1 MAEQKPYTVYKGG
14 RARGKVP
21 LQRRGAAPSRDGRR
35 EAPARYRG
43 PGAKPPSRRRWRR
56 WIALGVVLLFGLI
69 VAWAVASYLA
79 VRSGVDEANARL
91 GGAARAALVPQDGLL
106 LSEPTSILLLGT
118 DSAPIPDR
126 AGLRH
131 SDSIMLV
138 VTDPEH
144 NRISYLSIPRDL
156 RVQIPGHGFDKINF
170 AYQLAGPRL
179 AVRTVREYTGLPV
192 NHLVV
197 VNFARFEE
205 LIDAVGG
212 VTVDVPKPV
221 LSNRFDCPYRTSEQ
235 CSNWEGWRFEKG
247 KHELDGRRALIYS
260 RIRENRLDSAEGD
273 LTRAERQQDVLQAL
287 THKLTS
293 FGTLVR
299 LPWVGDDLMKPLATD
314 LTAAELIQLGW
325 RRFRGG
331 SDRALHCR
339 LGGEPQTI
347 AGASYILP
355 DDIESRR
362 VIATVRGDS
371 APQPPPP
378 ENPLYGSGCVVGDRP
393 LGRR

>member
-14 RARGKVP
+14 RVKGKVP
-21 LQRRGAAPSRDGRR
+21 LQRRGAAPSRDGKRQ
-35 EAPARYRG
+35 APYRG
-43 PGAKPPSRRRWRR
+43 PGPKRTSRRRWGR
-56 WIALGVVLLFGLI
+56 WIALGAVVLLGLI

-79 VRSGVDEANARL
+79 LRSGVDKANARL
-91 GGAARAALVPQDGLL
+91 GGPARAALVPQDGLL

-118 DSAPIPDR
+118 DSAPTRDR

-156 RVQIPGHGFDKINF
+156 RVQIPGYGFDRINS
-170 AYQLAGPRL
+170 AYQLRGPPL

-192 NHLVV
+192 NHVV
-197 VNFARFEE
+197 IVDFARFEE

-221 LSNRFDCPYRTSEQ
+221 LSNRFDCPYPAEQ
-235 CSNWEGWRFEKG
+235 CSNWEGWRFTKG
-247 KHELDGRRALIYS
+247 KHELDGRRALVYS
-260 RIRENRLDSAEGD
+260 RIRQNRLDPAEGD

-287 THKLTS
+287 TQKLTS
-293 FGTLVR
+293 FGTLAR
-299 LPWVGDDLMKPLATD
+299 LPWIGEDLMAPLATD
-314 LTAAELIQLGW
+314 LTTGELIQLGW

-339 LGGEPQTI
+339 LGGQPQTI
-347 AGASYILP
+347 GGASYILP

-378 ENPLYGSGCVVGDRP
+378 ENPIYGSGCVVGDRP
-393 LGRR
+393 LGRRP

>member
-35 EAPARYRG
+35 EARYHG
-43 PGAKPPSRRRWRR
+43 PGPLPRRRRRWGR
-56 WIALGVVLLFGLI
+56 WIGVLLFILFVLL

-79 VRSGVDEANARL
+79 LRNGVEEANARL
-91 GGAARAALVPQDGLL
+91 GGPARSALAPQDGLL
-106 LSEPTSILLLGT
+106 LSEPTSILLVGT
-118 DSAPIPDR
+118 DSAPTRAR

-131 SDSIMLV
+131 SDSMMLV
-138 VTDPEH
+138 TTDPEH
-144 NRISYLSIPRDL
+144 NRIAYLSIPRDL
-156 RVQIPGHGFDKINF
+156 RVQIPGHGFDKINV
-170 AYQLAGPRL
+170 AYQIDGPRL
-179 AVRTVREYTGLPV
+179 AVRTVRQYTGLPV

-197 VNFARFEE
+197 VDFARFEE

-221 LSNRFDCPYRTSEQ
+221 LSNRFDCPYSAER
-235 CSNWEGWRFEKG
+235 CSSWDGWRFDKG
-247 KHELDGRRALIYS
+247 RQELDGRRALIYS
-260 RIRENRLDSAEGD
+260 RIRENRLDPAEND
-273 LTRAERQQDVLQAL
+273 LSRAERQQDVLQAL
-287 THKLTS
+287 TQKLTS
-293 FGTLVR
+293 PRTMAR
-299 LPWVGDDLMKPLATD
+299 LPWVGEDVMKPLATD
-314 LTAAELIQLGW
+314 LTTAELIQLGW

-339 LGGEPQTI
+339 LGGEPVSF
-347 AGASYILP
+347 GGVSYIAP
-355 DDIESRR
+355 DEVASRR

-378 ENPLYGSGCVVGDRP
+378 ENPLYGSGCVTGDRR
-393 LGRR
+393 LGGR

>member
-21 LQRRGAAPSRDGRR
+21 LQRRGAAPSRDGKR
-35 EAPARYRG
+35 EAPYRG

-56 WIALGVVLLFGLI
+56 WIVLGVVVLLGLI

-79 VRSGVDEANARL
+79 VRSGVKEANARL
-91 GGAARAALVPQDGLL
+91 GRPARAALVPQDGLL
-106 LSEPTSILLLGT
+106 LSKATSVLLIGT
-118 DSAPIPDR
+118 DSAPTR
-126 AGLRH
+126 ERRGLRH
-131 SDSIMLV
+131 SDSMMLV
-138 VTDPEH
+138 TTDPEH

-156 RVQIPGHGFDKINF
+156 RVQVPGHGFDKINV
-170 AYQLAGPRL
+170 AYQIGGPRL
-179 AVRTVREYTGLPV
+179 AVRTVRSYTGLPV
-192 NHLVV
+192 NHIVIV
-197 VNFARFEE
+197 DFARFED
-205 LIDAVGG
+205 LIDALGG

-221 LSNRFDCPYRTSEQ
+221 LSNRFDCPFKTAAQ

-247 KHELDGRRALIYS
+247 RHELDGHRALIYS
-260 RIRENRLDSAEGD
+260 RIRENRLDRADND
-273 LTRAERQQDVLQAL
+273 LSRAERQQDVLQAL
-287 THKLTS
+287 THELTS
-293 FGTLVR
+293 VGTLAR

-314 LTAAELIQLGW
+314 LTTGELIQLGW

-339 LGGEPQTI
+339 LGGEPVSF
-347 AGASYILP
+347 GGVSYIAP
-355 DDIESRR
+355 DEVASRR

-378 ENPLYGSGCVVGDRP
+378 ENPLYGSGCVEGDRR
-393 LGRR
+393 LGGR

>member
-1 MAEQKPYTVYKGG
+1 MAERKPYTVYKGG
-14 RARGKVP
+14 RVRGKVP
-21 LQRRGAAPSRDGRR
+21 LQRRGAAPSRDGKR
-35 EAPARYRG
+35 EAPYRG
-43 PGAKPPSRRRWRR
+43 PGPKPPSRRRWRR
-56 WIALGVVLLFGLI
+56 WIALGVILLLGLI

-79 VRSGVDEANARL
+79 VRSGMNEANARL
-91 GGAARAALVPQDGLL
+91 GGAARAALVPQDGMLI
-106 LSEPTSILLLGT
+106 SEPTSILLLGT
-118 DSAPIPDR
+118 HSAPTRAR

-138 VTDPEH
+138 TTDPEH

-156 RVQIPGHGFDKINF
+156 RVQVPGHGFDKINVAF
-170 AYQLAGPRL
+170 QLAGPRL
-179 AVRTVREYTGLPV
+179 AIRTVREYTGLPV
-192 NHLVV
+192 NHVV
-197 VNFARFEE
+197 IVNFARFEE
-205 LIDAVGG
+205 LIDAIGG

-221 LSNRFDCPYRTSEQ
+221 LSNRFDCPYRTEEQ

-260 RIRENRLDSAEGD
+260 RIRSNRLDPAEGD

-287 THKLTS
+287 THELTS

-314 LTAAELIQLGW
+314 LTTGELIQLGW
-325 RRFRGG
+325 RRFRSG
-331 SDRALHCR
+331 SDRTLHCR
-339 LGGEPQTI
+339 LGGEPVSF
-347 AGASYILP
+347 GGVSYIAP
-355 DDIESRR
+355 DEVASRR

-378 ENPLYGSGCVVGDRP
+378 ENPIYGSGCVVGDRP

>member
-1 MAEQKPYTVYKGG
+1 VAEQKPYTVYKGG

-21 LQRRGAAPSRDGRR
+21 LQRRGTAPSRDGRR

-43 PGAKPPSRRRWRR
+43 PGAKPSRRRWRR
-56 WIALGVVLLFGLI
+56 WIALGAVLLLGLI
-69 VAWAVASYLA
+69 VAWAAASYLA
-79 VRSGVDEANARL
+79 VRSGVDKANARL
-91 GGAARAALVPQDGLL
+91 GGAARSALVPQDGLL
-106 LSEPTSILLLGT
+106 LSEPTSVLLLGT

-156 RVQIPGHGFDKINF
+156 RVQIPGYGFDRINS
-170 AYQLAGPRL
+170 AYQLEGPRL

-192 NHLVV
+192 NHVV
-197 VNFARFEE
+197 IVNFARFED

-221 LSNRFDCPYRTSEQ
+221 LSNRFDCPYRTAEQ
-235 CSNWEGWRFEKG
+235 CSSWEGWRFKKG

-260 RIRENRLDSAEGD
+260 RIRENRLDPAEGD

-287 THKLTS
+287 TQKLTS

-299 LPWVGDDLMKPLATD
+299 LPWVGDDLMEPLATD
-314 LTAAELIQLGW
+314 LTTGELIQLGW

-347 AGASYILP
+347 GGASYILP

-378 ENPLYGSGCVVGDRP
+378 ENPIYGSGCVVGDRP
-393 LGRR
+393 LGRRP

>member
-1 MAEQKPYTVYKGG
+1 VAEQKPYTVYKGG
-14 RARGKVP
+14 RVRGKVP
-21 LQRRGAAPSRDGRR
+21 LQRRMPAPARDGRR
-35 EAPARYRG
+35 EAPYRG
-43 PGAKPPSRRRWRR
+43 PGARPRKRRWRR
-56 WIALGVVLLFGLI
+56 WVALGILILFGTL
-69 VAWAVASYLA
+69 VAWAVTSYLA
-79 VRSGVDEANARL
+79 VRSGVEEANGRL
-91 GGAARAALVPQDGLL
+91 GQPARRALTPQDGLL

-118 DSAPIPDR
+118 DSAPTRAR

-131 SDSIMLV
+131 SDSMMLV
-138 VTDPEH
+138 TTDPEH

-156 RVQIPGHGFDKINF
+156 RILIPGHGPDKINVS
-170 AYQLAGPRL
+170 YQIGGARL

-192 NHLVV
+192 NHLVIV
-197 VNFARFEE
+197 DFARFEE

-212 VTVDVPKPV
+212 VTVNIPKPI
-221 LSNRFDCPYRTSEQ
+221 LSNKFDCPYRSAER
-235 CSNWEGWRFEKG
+235 CSRWDGWRFDKG
-247 KHELDGRRALIYS
+247 SHELNGRRALIYS
-260 RIRENRLDSAEGD
+260 RIRENRLDPAEND
-273 LTRAERQQDVLQAL
+273 LSRAERQQDVLQAL

-293 FGTLVR
+293 FGTLAR
-299 LPWVGDDLMKPLATD
+299 LPWIGDDLTEPLATD
-314 LTAAELIQLGW
+314 LTTNELIQLGW

-347 AGASYILP
+347 GGAAYILP

-378 ENPLYGSGCVVGDRP
+378 HNPSYGSGCVVGDRP
-393 LGRR
+393 LGAR